1 MRSLLAL
8 AVVIAI
14 TGAGCAR
21 NLQTSAVH
29 PCPAPRTQGTANPIG
44 IIGMS
49 LDHQQRTGTPPV
61 LIVDRVVPDG
71 PAASAGIRPG
81 DRILAIEGTPTEGM
95 SIADAARRLRGPIDA
110 SVALV
115 IATGEHP
122 RDVTI
127 TRVAPSELWSSTGS
141 RHHGTKAAERVPPSD
156 LAPAAKLA
164 VPPCRP

>member
-8 AVVIAI
+8 AVVVAFGG
-14 TGAGCAR
+14 TGCTR
-21 NLQTSAVH
+21 HMQTSVAR
-29 PCPAPRTQGTANPIG
+29 PCPPPRAPSGIG

-49 LDHQQRTGTPPV
+49 LDHERHAGTEPV
-61 LIVDRVVPDG
+61 LVVDRVVPDG
-71 PAASAGIRPG
+71 PAATAGIRPG
-81 DRILAIEGTPTEGM
+81 DRILAIEGTSTAGM

-115 IATGEHP
+115 IATGERP

-127 TRVAPSELWSSTGS
+127 TRVAPSELWSSTG
-141 RHHGTKAAERVPPSD
+141 RAHRGTKAAEGVPPSD